1 MKEFKDMTLEEVE
14 ARLAEL
20 DAVMSPE
27 SEAEVSDAMTEEMR
41 ALQERKVE
49 LADLEERKA
58 DAEKIRTGEVI
69 PEVIESRKE
78 ENVMKTIEEFRN
90 SKEYVDAYAEYI
102 KSGNDEEIRSLLTT
116 NVGDAG
122 EIAVPSFVYDEIK
135 TAWDRNEIMSLVN
148 KINVAG
154 NMQVQFEISGSD
166 AVIHD
171 EGSGAVSEE
180 TLTEGIVTLV
190 PQDIIKWI
198 SISREAKAM
207 RGEQFVRY
215 CYRELTHK
223 ILKKAADE
231 LIAKIAAL
239 PTSATSTKPSA
250 AKVKLGAAVGTVVSA
265 IGNLSDDASNPTIVI
280 NKLSYAA
287 IKNAAYGAGYSI
299 DPFEGLEV
307 RYNSTLPAYDSAT
320 ENQVWMI
327 VGDFGYG
334 AMANFPEGQVPIIT
348 IDEVS
353 KRKQGMIDIVG
364 DMMVAA
370 EPVACK
376 AFTLVTK
383 PASL

>member
-1 MKEFKDMTLEEVE
+1 MELKNMTLKDVE
-14 ARLAEL
+14 TRLAEC
-20 DAVMSPE
+20 DTIRETSQNAE
-27 SEAEVSDAMTEEMR
+27 EIEALAKEVEELE
-41 ALQERKVE
+41 ARKVE

-58 DAEKIRTGEVI
+58 DAEKIRTGEVT
-69 PEVIESRKE
+69 PEVIEARKE

-180 TLTEGIVTLV
+180 TLTEGIATLV
-190 PQDIIKWI
+190 PKDIIKWI

-239 PTSATSTKPSA
+239 PTSATATTPSA
-250 AKVKLGAAVGTVVSA
+250 AKIKLGAAVGTVVSA

-287 IKNAAYGAGYSI
+287 IKNAAYAAGYSI
-299 DPFEGLEV
+299 DPFEGLQV

-353 KRKQGMIDIVG
+353 KRKQGLIDIVG

>member
-1 MKEFKDMTLEEVE
+1 MEIKEMTLKDVE
-14 ARLAEL
+14 TRLAEC
-20 DAVMSPE
+20 DTIRETSQNAE
-27 SEAEVSDAMTEEMR
+27 EIEALAKEVEELE
-41 ALQERKVE
+41 ARKVE

-58 DAEKIRTGEVI
+58 DAEKIRTGEVT

-190 PQDIIKWI
+190 PKDIIKWI

-239 PTSATSTKPSA
+239 PTSATSTTPSA

-265 IGNLSDDASNPTIVI
+265 IGNLSDDASNPTIVM

-287 IKNAAYGAGYSI
+287 VKNAAYGAGYSI

-370 EPVACK
+370 EPIACK

>member
-1 MKEFKDMTLEEVE
+1 MELKDMTLKDVE
-14 ARLAEL
+14 TRLAEC
-20 DAVMSPE
+20 DTIRETSQNAE
-27 SEAEVSDAMTEEMR
+27 EIEALAKEVEELE
-41 ALQERKVE
+41 ARKVE

-58 DAEKIRTGEVI
+58 DAEKIRTGEVT

-180 TLTEGIVTLV
+180 TLTEGIATLV
-190 PQDIIKWI
+190 PKDIIKWI

-223 ILKKAADE
+223 ILNKAAGE

-239 PTSATSTKPSA
+239 PTSATSTTPSA
-250 AKVKLGAAVGTVVSA
+250 AKVKLGAAVGTVVTA
-265 IGNLSDDASNPTIVI
+265 IGNLSDDASNPTIVM

-287 IKNAAYGAGYSI
+287 VKNAAYGAGYSI

-334 AMANFPEGQVPIIT
+334 ALANFPEGQVPIIT

-370 EPVACK
+370 EPIACK

>member
-1 MKEFKDMTLEEVE
+1 MEIKEMTLKDVE
-14 ARLAEL
+14 TRLAEC
-20 DAVMSPE
+20 DTIRETSQNAE
-27 SEAEVSDAMTEEMR
+27 EIEALAKEVEELE
-41 ALQERKVE
+41 ARKVE

-58 DAEKIRTGEVI
+58 DAEKIRTGEVT

-180 TLTEGIVTLV
+180 TLTEGIATLV
-190 PQDIIKWI
+190 PKDIIKWI

-239 PTSATSTKPSA
+239 PTSATATTPSA

-265 IGNLSDDASNPTIVI
+265 IGNLSDDASNPTIVM

-287 IKNAAYGAGYSI
+287 VKNAAYGAGYSI

-307 RYNSTLPAYDSAT
+307 RYNSTLPAYDTAT

-370 EPVACK
+370 EPIACK

>member
-1 MKEFKDMTLEEVE
+1 MRLEDMTLQDVE
-14 ARLAEL
+14 ARLAEMEGIVETTEDVEEINSL
-20 DAVMSPE
+20 
-27 SEAEVSDAMTEEMR
+27 TEER
-41 ALQERKVE
+41 KALMERKAE

-58 DAEKIRTGEVI
+58 IAEKIESGEII
-69 PEVIESRKE
+69 PDIIEERKE

-116 NVGDAG
+116 NVGSG

-148 KINVAG
+148 KIEVAG
-154 NMQVQFEISGSD
+154 NMQVQFEISGTD

-180 TLTEGIVTLV
+180 TLTEGIATLV

-198 SISREAKAM
+198 SISREVKAM

-239 PTSATSTKPSA
+239 PTSANATTPSA
-250 AKVKLGAAVGTVVSA
+250 AKVKLGAAVGTVVTA
-265 IGNLSDDASNPTIVI
+265 IGNLSDDASNPTIVM

-287 IKNAAYGAGYSI
+287 VKNAAYAAGYSI
-299 DPFEGLEV
+299 DPFEGLQV

-334 AMANFPEGQVPIIT
+334 ALANFPEGQVPVIT
-348 IDEVS
+348 IDDVS

-364 DMMVAA
+364 DLMVAA
-370 EPVACK
+370 KPVACK